1 MILEDEKLLQQLLAS
16 TDLSILEMYFY
27 FSRQFTSWFLRFY
40 DLSNVPPLERAS
52 VGDRRGVLRPGE
64 AQHGGGRVARLDD
77 RADRRRRR
85 GVPVRLNLH

>member
-1 MILEDEKLLQQLLAS
+1 MKSYCNNFLQALNCPFWKC
-16 TDLSILEMYFY
+16 IFR
-27 FSRQFTSWFLRFY
+27 RQFTSWFWRFY
-40 DLSNVPPLERAS
+40 DLSNVPPLERAA

-85 GVPVRLNLH
+85 GVPVRLNLNLH